1 MSRKN
6 AKNLHFLGIYEVVA
20 TIWLILNGLDLV
32 HALRRPIFPA
42 PENSGESLKS

>member
-6 AKNLHFLGIYEVVA
+6 AKNLHFLGIDEVGA

-32 HALRRPIFPA
+32 HAC
-42 PENSGESLKS
+42 